1 VSDSTT
7 NCSSVVGFLKMP
19 EKIPYRPG
27 ELLEVLERHEVRY
40 VVIGGLAAELRGSPY
55 ITRDVDVT
63 PSRDRANLGR
73 LASALRE
80 LNAQL
85 RVVGADGPVEFPLDQ
100 HSFDWGTTWTFV
112 TDHGYLDIAL
122 LPDGTQGYED
132 LRRNATYERITDT
145 VEVQVASLADVIRS
159 KEAAGREK
167 DRAVLPVLRQVLER
181 SQLIERDGPE
191 IGL

>member
-1 VSDSTT
+1 
-7 NCSSVVGFLKMP
+7 MP
-19 EKIPYRPG
+19 EAVPYRPDK
-27 ELLEVLERHEVRY
+27 LLEVLERHGVQF

-63 PSRDRANLGR
+63 PSRERANLGR
-73 LASALRE
+73 LADALRE
-80 LNAQL
+80 LDAKL
-85 RVVGADGPVEFPLDQ
+85 RISGVDGPVEFPLDQ

-112 TDHGYLDIAL
+112 TTHGFLDIAL
-122 LPDGTQGYED
+122 LPDGTRGYDD
-132 LRRNATYERITDT
+132 LRRGASRERISDT
-145 VEVQVASLADVIRS
+145 LEVSVASLADVIRS

-181 SQLIERDGPE
+181 SHAIEPEGPE

>member
-1 VSDSTT
+1 
-7 NCSSVVGFLKMP
+7 MP
-19 EKIPYRPG
+19 EPVPYRPG
-27 ELLEVLERHEVRY
+27 ELLEVLERHNVRY
-40 VVIGGLAAELRGSPY
+40 IVIGGLAAELRGSPY

-85 RVVGADGPVEFPLDQ
+85 RVVGVDGPVEFPLDQ

-112 TDHGYLDIAL
+112 TDHGYLDIAP

-132 LRRNATYERITDT
+132 LRRNATHERIADGL
-145 VEVQVASLADVIRS
+145 EVQVASLADVIRS

-181 SQLIERDGPE
+181 SHSIDRDGPE
-191 IGL
+191 IGF

>member
-1 VSDSTT
+1 MSCNNVILLPL
-7 NCSSVVGFLKMP
+7 VP
-19 EKIPYRPG
+19 EPVPYRPA
-27 ELLEVLERHEVRY
+27 ELLEVLERHGVRY

-63 PSRDRANLGR
+63 PSRDRVNLRR
-73 LASALRE
+73 LATALRE

-85 RVVGADGPVEFPLDQ
+85 RVPDGDEPVEFPLDE

-122 LPDGTQGYED
+122 LPDGTQGYDD
-132 LRRNATYERITDT
+132 LRRGATREQITESLQVD
-145 VEVQVASLADVIRS
+145 VASLADVIRS

-167 DRAVLPVLRQVLER
+167 DRAVLPILRQVLER
-181 SQLIERDGPE
+181 SRSIGYEGPD
-191 IGL
+191 IGF

>member
-1 VSDSTT
+1 
-7 NCSSVVGFLKMP
+7 MP
-19 EKIPYRPG
+19 ETVPYRPDK
-27 ELLEVLERHEVRY
+27 LLEALERHGVHY

-55 ITRDVDVT
+55 VTRDVDVT
-63 PSRDRANLGR
+63 PSRERLNLGR
-73 LASALRE
+73 LAIALRE
-80 LNAQL
+80 VNARL
-85 RVVGADGPVEFPLDQ
+85 RVSGVAEPVELLLDQ

-132 LRRNATYERITDT
+132 LRRNATYERISDT
-145 VEVQVASLADVIRS
+145 LVVQVASLADVIRS

-181 SQLIERDGPE
+181 SHAIERDGPE
-191 IGL
+191 IGF